1 MFGRGESY
9 RYTGR
14 RGEAV
19 AVRHQDSILEYRAGF
34 YLKLALGACLVAG
47 AVYTLLV
54 STNRQAYGA
63 SALGY
68 TLGTI
73 AALLVLWLSALGVR
87 KRSYRSRLGTVQ
99 GWTSAHVYL
108 GASLLVIATL
118 HSGFEFGWNVHT
130 LAYVLML
137 LVIASGALGV
147 YTYLRYPVLMTKN
160 MAEDTLEALLLKLAD
175 LDRKCRRMALDLPDE
190 VNVIVTRATRSSVRE
205 TRIVGSMRRQLA
217 GDAVACPT
225 RAAAA
230 QLIALGPRY
239 KGEQAALHG
248 QLVSAMSRKSVLIDR
263 VRRDLRYRA
272 LMQIWLYAHVP
283 LSFALLAALIA
294 HVVSVFYF

>member
-1 MFGRGESY
+1 M
-9 RYTGR
+9 
-14 RGEAV
+14 
-19 AVRHQDSILEYRAGF
+19 RHQDSILEYRAGF
-34 YLKLALGACLVAG
+34 YLKLALAACLAAVAVF
-47 AVYTLLV
+47 ATHAPA
-54 STNRQAYGA
+54 TRQAYGA

-73 AALLVLWLSALGVR
+73 AALLVLWLMALGVR
-87 KRSYRSRLGTVQ
+87 KRRYRSRLGTVQ

-118 HSGFEFGWNVHT
+118 HTGFEFGWNVHT
-130 LAYVLML
+130 LSYVLML

-147 YTYLRYPVLMTKN
+147 YAYLRYPVLMTKN
-160 MAEDTLEALLLKLAD
+160 MADETLEALVLKIAD
-175 LDRKCRRMALDLPDE
+175 LDRKCRRLALDLPDE
-190 VNVIVTRATRSSVRE
+190 VNAIVARGTRSAARE
-205 TRIVGSMRRQLA
+205 ARIGGSLRRQLA

-230 QLIALGPRY
+230 ELVALGGRY

-248 QLVSAMSRKSVLIDR
+248 QLVSAMARKSVLTDR

-272 LMQIWLYAHVP
+272 LMHVWLYAHVP
-283 LSFALLAALIA
+283 LAFALVAALIA
-294 HVVSVFYF
+294 HVVSVFYFR